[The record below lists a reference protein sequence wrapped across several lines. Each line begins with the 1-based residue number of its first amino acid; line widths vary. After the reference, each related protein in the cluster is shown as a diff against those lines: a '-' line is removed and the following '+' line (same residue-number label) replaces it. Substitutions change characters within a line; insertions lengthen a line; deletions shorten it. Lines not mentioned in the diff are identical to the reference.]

1 MSLVSNLTFF
11 DLLKHQ
17 DQLISKK
24 HIEYQSLVGRGKMRQ
39 AEMDSLI
46 APMKNIRDI
55 LQVCS
60 MQKQKYLQLEAAVA
74 SVMSTKKE
82 A

>member
-11 DLLKHQ
+11 DLIKHQ
-17 DQLISKK
+17 KQQISRK
-24 HIEYQSLVGRGKMRQ
+24 HIECQSLVGRGKMRQ
-39 AEMDSLI
+39 SEMDLI
-46 APMKNIRDI
+46 IRPMENILSV

-60 MQKQKYLQLEAAVA
+60 MNKPDYEKLQGAVA
-74 SVMSTKKE
+74 SVMNTKKE